1 MDDFLT
7 RIGTRIADARARRRW
22 SIADLGRESGV
33 RPSTISRWE
42 AGSNVPNCEGIL
54 AVANACG
61 VTTDY
66 LLGRTDHPEPL
77 PPGYWMVDMAFVE
90 RLRAGDMRRHP
101 QEVLGIPVPVGVAVV
116 SSTEFAKLQEEVT
129 RLLQAKGR
137 KK

>member
-1 MDDFLT
+1 MNDFLQ
-7 RIGTRIADARARRRW
+7 RIGKRIADARARRRW

-66 LLGRTDHPEPL
+66 LLGRVDFPEQL
-77 PPGYWMVDMAFVE
+77 PPGHWVVDMGLVE
-90 RLRAGDMRRHP
+90 RLRAGDMRQHP
-101 QEVLGIPVPVGVAVV
+101 REVLGIPVPVGAAVV
-116 SSTEFAKLQEEVT
+116 SSTEFAKLQEEVN
-129 RLLQAKGR
+129 RLVTAKGR